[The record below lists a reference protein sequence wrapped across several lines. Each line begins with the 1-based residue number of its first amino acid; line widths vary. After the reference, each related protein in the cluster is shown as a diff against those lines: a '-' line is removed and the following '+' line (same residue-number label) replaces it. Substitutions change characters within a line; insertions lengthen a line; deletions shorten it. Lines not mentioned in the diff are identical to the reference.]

1 MAYPHNKRELKS
13 FRAFDK
19 ALEAA
24 QTGKKEIL
32 QANINLAARTA
43 MQLTTGSGIRHVVLR
58 VTAIS
63 KGDLPHKE
71 AAIYAADSIMRHA
84 AGDEV
89 LQSKFERHLQPHLRN
104 MFKRALKLERTR
116 NVLADKFLNK
126 IIAKWRDKKWFAND
140 IEIWAAFIRKTVQ
153 KSEHGRDTLLDVPVE
168 DTGPVEDREDRE
180 DPIFDSSPPKLVGA
194 TAKAGAPKTPPQPLF
209 LISDPMP
216 GTPDDFEEQGS
227 PRSPFRVK
235 LEDSVRGPPPKGPPR
250 KAALDLTGATVRER
264 LLLSA
269 PRTPQEDAEVYNM
282 TPVKRAPGDP
292 FSPIVSPTAMPKS
305 PGPAPGT
312 PSGGRGVVQPFTPR
326 RSGMVPERAPQYAQE
341 EKVKVEPG
349 QPVPSTPNGGSVQP
363 FTPRPSGGISQ
374 PFTPGGAAITA
385 SAPFT
390 PNLMSMSAAPFTPPV
405 QAAPGTPNMQQPF
418 ARPAPSTPTAIQPF
432 TPRPQAQPFTPVL
445 PGVAGPGTPAFRGP
459 GTPAPCGVGPST
471 PAPMQGPGTPMPFGM
486 APGTPG
492 AAPGTPSAMAAF
504 AKMAPS
510 TPAFA
515 PFAAGSAAPSTPA
528 LGGFNPAFAA
538 IRPAPGTPG
547 FVPVAGGDAA
557 PTTPV
562 FASLQGP
569 FQPFRP
575 PSHRGALPPAS
586 ARLPSLSAAADP
598 VPPALP
604 EVTPQPTE
612 PAHSSEEATRGEAMP
627 PSNEESRGQKRP
639 LDVDPPVGLEEP
651 DAKRPPLPAVSS
663 TEEVLDPPNAE
674 DTAVAATSSLA
685 AAKEEGLEL
694 PTAEGTAVAAA
705 SSLAAAKEE
714 SEKPAER
721 IPGAPDDDPDKEASL
736 PAFGTM
742 LDRPETVQSQLAEP
756 VAGGPDSEPPARFGA
771 PLLPILGSQASAA
784 TLDLDADDDEHLFS
798 DDDAT

>member
-153 KSEHGRDTLLDVPVE
+153 KSEHGRDTLLDVLVE

-326 RSGMVPERAPQYAQE
+326 RSGMV
-341 EKVKVEPG
+341 KVEPG

-418 ARPAPSTPTAIQPF
+418 VRPALSTPTAIQPF

-651 DAKRPPLPAVSS
+651 DAKRPPLPAVAS
-663 TEEVLDPPNAE
+663 TEEVLDLPNAE

-685 AAKEEGLEL
+685 AAKEDGLEL

-721 IPGAPDDDPDKEASL
+721 IPGAPDDDPEKEASL

>member
-153 KSEHGRDTLLDVPVE
+153 KSEHGRDTLLDVLVE

-326 RSGMVPERAPQYAQE
+326 RSGMV
-341 EKVKVEPG
+341 KVEPG

-418 ARPAPSTPTAIQPF
+418 VRPAPSTPTAIQPF

-651 DAKRPPLPAVSS
+651 DAKRPPLPAVAS
-663 TEEVLDPPNAE
+663 TEEVLDLPNAE

-685 AAKEEGLEL
+685 AAKEDGLEL

-721 IPGAPDDDPDKEASL
+721 IPGAPDDDPEKEASL